1 MSNDAHGGA
10 PFQIQTAIPFSIGH
24 RDDAV
29 RRDLDGARGGW
40 LMIVC
45 TSTAVSY
52 ALAIAAL

>member
-1 MSNDAHGGA
+1 MRTFSRR
-10 PFQIQTAIPFSIGH
+10 PIQTAIPFSISH

-45 TSTAVSY
+45 TSTAVSC